1 MVCGWLPDLHLRL
14 QPLAQRLKSAYTL
27 TGERKFDAQFMQD
40 VYEVPMEVVDLPLE
54 QCPKANETAR
64 PIGGHLEGCRIG
76 FDAGGSDR
84 KVSAVVDG
92 QTVYSEEVVWHP
104 KTQEDPQYH
113 FDGIVEAF
121 RTAASKMPRV
131 EPLACSQPA
140 CSLAMHPWFRPSS
153 SKSPGKSE
161 SW

>member
-1 MVCGWLPDLHLRL
+1 MTPSLCRTSTRSPWRWWICPWSSV
-14 QPLAQRLKSAYTL
+14 
-27 TGERKFDAQFMQD
+27 
-40 VYEVPMEVVDLPLE
+40 
-54 QCPKANETAR
+54 PKANETAR

-121 RTAASKMPRV
+121 PHRCFQDAPVDAIGVSSAGVFIGNAPMVFVPLHQSPREKRELVKTIYDRAAWEAGRC
-131 EPLACSQPA
+131 AHCSGQ
-140 CSLAMHPWFRPSS
+140 
-153 SKSPGKSE
+153 
-161 SW
+161 